1 MKLKEILKD
10 IKRYK
15 KEFKD
20 FDNWDVYI
28 EIIRGK
34 TSDLKKAG
42 WKVIKDSESWEFIN
56 IEGGIGL
63 NTKKKQILICANY

>member
-15 KEFKD
+15 KEYKD
-20 FDNWDVYI
+20 LDDWDVYI

-34 TSDLKKAG
+34 TSELKKAG
-42 WKVIKDSESWEFIN
+42 WKVIRDSEDWEFIN
-56 IEGGIGL
+56 IEGGVGL
-63 NTKKKQILICANY
+63 NPKEKIIVICANY